1 MTGVMA
7 KSKPTKAAPKP
18 RMNPAIRERQIVEGA
33 IAFFAEVG
41 LDGQTRE
48 LARRLN
54 ITQPLLYRYFPS
66 KEDLIER
73 VYEEVYLKRWKP
85 EWEALI
91 ADRSLSIGE
100 RFRRFEKDY
109 QRTIM
114 TYDWLRIFFSSGLK
128 GIDLPG
134 RYLTRVRDRI
144 FTPALTEMRREFG
157 LPSPAQLPLSAQEY
171 ELMYG
176 IHGALVY
183 VGIRRFIYNMDV
195 PTDQDL
201 VFDTEMDAFLAG
213 VGPVMRRL
221 VAEQRAVQRARRE
234 KR

>member
-1 MTGVMA
+1 MSAGKTRAA
-7 KSKPTKAAPKP
+7 KKPVP
-18 RMNPAIRERQIVEGA
+18 RMSPVARERQIVEGA

-41 LDGQTRE
+41 LEGQTRE
-48 LARRLN
+48 LARRLG

-66 KEDLIER
+66 KEDLLDR

-85 EWEALI
+85 EWEAMI
-91 ADRSLSIGE
+91 VDRSLSIGE

-128 GIDLPG
+128 GTDLPG
-134 RYLTRVRDRI
+134 RYLSRVRDLI
-144 FTPALTEMRREFG
+144 FTPVLTEMRREFG
-157 LPSPAQLPLSAQEY
+157 LPSPAELPLHAQEY
-171 ELMYG
+171 ELVFG

-195 PTDQDL
+195 PMDQDL

-221 VAEQRAVQRARRE
+221 VAEQQAVRRS
-234 KR
+234 KRPKS

>member
-1 MTGVMA
+1 M
-7 KSKPTKAAPKP
+7 
-18 RMNPAIRERQIVEGA
+18 ILEGA

-48 LARRLN
+48 LARRLG

-66 KEDLIER
+66 KDLLLER
-73 VYEEVYLKRWKP
+73 VFDEVYIKRWKP

-114 TYDWLRIFFSSGLK
+114 TYDWLRIFFSAGLK
-128 GIDLPG
+128 GTDLPA
-134 RYLTRVRDRI
+134 RYLSRVRALI
-144 FTPALTEMRREFG
+144 FTPVLAELRRELG
-157 LPSPAQLPLSAQEY
+157 LPSPDKLALSPQEY
-171 ELMYG
+171 ELIFG
-176 IHGALVY
+176 IHGALLY

-195 PTDQDL
+195 STDQDM
-201 VFDTEMDAFLAG
+201 VFDSEMDAFLAG

-221 VAEQRAVQRARRE
+221 VAEQQARVEQR
-234 KR
+234 

>member
-1 MTGVMA
+1 M
-7 KSKPTKAAPKP
+7 S
-18 RMNPAIRERQIVEGA
+18 PAQRERQIVDGA

-41 LDGQTRE
+41 LEGQTRE
-48 LARRLN
+48 LARRLG

-66 KEDLIER
+66 KEELLER
-73 VYEEVYLKRWKP
+73 VYDEVYMKRWKP

-128 GIDLPG
+128 GTDLTR
-134 RYLTRVRDRI
+134 RYLTRVRDII
-144 FTPALTEMRREFG
+144 FTPVLAEMRREFG

-171 ELMYG
+171 ELMFG

-201 VFDTEMDAFLAG
+201 VFDTEMDAFMAG

-221 VAEQRAVQRARRE
+221 VAEQQAIRRAR
-234 KR
+234 KRKAG

>member
-1 MTGVMA
+1 MMPA
-7 KSKPTKAAPKP
+7 DIPKKTIKK
-18 RMNPAIRERQIVEGA
+18 RFGPAERERQIVEGA

-48 LARRLN
+48 LANRLG

-66 KEDLIER
+66 KELLLER
-73 VYEEVYLKRWKP
+73 VYEEVYDKRWKP

-114 TYDWLRIFFSSGLK
+114 TYDWLRIFFSAGLK
-128 GIDLPG
+128 GTDLPA
-134 RYLTRVRDRI
+134 RYLSRVRQLI
-144 FTPALTEMRREFG
+144 FTPVLTELRRELG
-157 LPSPAQLPLSAQEY
+157 LPSPEILPLGAQEF
-171 ELMYG
+171 ELIFG
-176 IHGALVY
+176 IHGALLY
-183 VGIRRFIYNMDV
+183 VGIRKFIYNMDV
-195 PTDQDL
+195 SIDQEL
-201 VFDTEMDAFLAG
+201 VFDAEIDAFLAG

-221 VAEQRAVQRARRE
+221 IAEQLARAKSDNATA
-234 KR
+234 

>member
-1 MTGVMA
+1 MSTNTA
-7 KSKPTKAAPKP
+7 TKQI
-18 RMNPAIRERQIVEGA
+18 RQRRTPADRERQIVAGA

-48 LARRLN
+48 LARRLD

-66 KEDLIER
+66 KELLLER
-73 VYEEVYLKRWKP
+73 VYEEVYDKRWKP

-114 TYDWLRIFFSSGLK
+114 TYDWLRIFFSAGLK
-128 GIDLPG
+128 GTDLPA
-134 RYLTRVRDRI
+134 RYLSRVRKLI
-144 FTPALTEMRREFG
+144 FEPVLAELRRELG
-157 LPSPAQLPLSAQEY
+157 LPAPEVLPLSAQEF
-171 ELMYG
+171 ELIFG

-183 VGIRRFIYNMDV
+183 VGIRKFIYNMDIS
-195 PTDQDL
+195 TDQEL
-201 VFDTEMDAFLAG
+201 VFDAEIDAFLAG

-221 VAEQRAVQRARRE
+221 TAEQEARARSGSSST
-234 KR
+234 

>member
-1 MTGVMA
+1 MTI
-7 KSKPTKAAPKP
+7 KQRLT
-18 RMNPAIRERQIVEGA
+18 PADRERQIVDGA

-48 LARRLN
+48 LAKRLG

-66 KEDLIER
+66 KDLLLER
-73 VYEEVYLKRWKP
+73 VYEEVYDKRWKP

-114 TYDWLRIFFSSGLK
+114 TYDWLRIFFSAGLK
-128 GIDLPG
+128 GTDLPA
-134 RYLTRVRDRI
+134 RYLSRVRSLI
-144 FTPALTEMRREFG
+144 FTPVLGELRRELG
-157 LPSPAQLPLSAQEY
+157 LPSPDELPLTAQEF
-171 ELMYG
+171 ELIFG
-176 IHGALVY
+176 IHGALLY
-183 VGIRRFIYNMDV
+183 VGIRKFIYNMDV
-195 PTDQDL
+195 SADQEL
-201 VFDTEMDAFLAG
+201 VFDAEIDAFLAG

-221 VAEQRAVQRARRE
+221 ISEEQARKTSNRISA
-234 KR
+234 

>member
-1 MTGVMA
+1 M
-7 KSKPTKAAPKP
+7 S
-18 RMNPAIRERQIVEGA
+18 PAQRERQIVDGA

-41 LDGQTRE
+41 LEGQTRE
-48 LARRLN
+48 LARRLG

-66 KEDLIER
+66 KEELLER
-73 VYEEVYLKRWKP
+73 VYDEVYMKRWKP

-128 GIDLPG
+128 GTDLPK
-134 RYLTRVRDRI
+134 RYLTRVRDLI
-144 FTPALTEMRREFG
+144 FMPVLTEMRREFG
-157 LPSPAQLPLSAQEY
+157 LPSPAQLPLSRQEY
-171 ELMYG
+171 ELMFG

-195 PTDQDL
+195 LTDQDL
-201 VFDTEMDAFLAG
+201 VFDTEMDAFMAG

-221 VAEQRAVQRARRE
+221 VAEQRAVQRAR
-234 KR
+234 KRKAGQRA

>member
-1 MTGVMA
+1 MA
-7 KSKPTKAAPKP
+7 ITMSTSQRSKSPKP
-18 RMNPAIRERQIVEGA
+18 RMSPEQRERQIVDGA

-41 LDGQTRE
+41 LEGQTRE
-48 LARRLN
+48 LARRLG

-66 KEDLIER
+66 KEELLER
-73 VYEEVYLKRWKP
+73 IYEEVYLKRWKP

-128 GIDLPG
+128 GTDLPR
-134 RYLTRVRDRI
+134 RYLTRVREII
-144 FTPALTEMRREFG
+144 FTPVLAEMRREFG

-171 ELMYG
+171 ELMFG

-201 VFDTEMDAFLAG
+201 VFDTEMDAFMAG

-221 VAEQRAVQRARRE
+221 VAEQQAVQRAR
-234 KR
+234 KRKTG

>member
-1 MTGVMA
+1 M
-7 KSKPTKAAPKP
+7 
-18 RMNPAIRERQIVEGA
+18 PADIPNRTIKHRLSPAERERQIVSGA

-48 LARRLN
+48 LANRLG

-66 KEDLIER
+66 KELLLER
-73 VYEEVYLKRWKP
+73 VYEEVYDKRWKP

-114 TYDWLRIFFSSGLK
+114 TYDWLRIFFSAGLK
-128 GIDLPG
+128 GTDLPA
-134 RYLTRVRDRI
+134 RYLSRVRSLI
-144 FTPALTEMRREFG
+144 FTPVLAELRRELG
-157 LPSPAQLPLSAQEY
+157 LPSPEVLPLSAQEF
-171 ELMYG
+171 ELIFG
-176 IHGALVY
+176 IHGALLY
-183 VGIRRFIYNMDV
+183 VGIRKFIYNMDV
-195 PTDQDL
+195 STDQEL
-201 VFDTEMDAFLAG
+201 VFDAEIDAFLAG

-221 VAEQRAVQRARRE
+221 IAEQQARARIDP
-234 KR
+234 KKT

>member
-1 MTGVMA
+1 MT
-7 KSKPTKAAPKP
+7 KSRQTKSAPKP
-18 RMNPAIRERQIVEGA
+18 RMSPAQRERLIVEGA

-41 LDGQTRE
+41 LEGQTRE
-48 LARRLN
+48 LAKRLG

-66 KEDLIER
+66 KDDLLER

-114 TYDWLRIFFSSGLK
+114 TYDWLRIFFSAGLK
-128 GIDLPG
+128 GTDLPG
-134 RYLTRVRDRI
+134 RYLSRVRDLI
-144 FTPALTEMRREFG
+144 FTPVLGEMRREFG
-157 LPSPAQLPLSAQEY
+157 LPSPAQLPLCAQEY
-171 ELMYG
+171 ELMFG

-183 VGIRRFIYNMDV
+183 VGIRRFIYNLDV
-195 PTDQDL
+195 PTDQNL

-221 VAEQRAVQRARRE
+221 VAEQQAVQRAR
-234 KR
+234 KRKS

>member
-1 MTGVMA
+1 M
-7 KSKPTKAAPKP
+7 S
-18 RMNPAIRERQIVEGA
+18 PAQRERQIVDGA

-41 LDGQTRE
+41 LEGQTRE
-48 LARRLN
+48 LARRLG

-66 KEDLIER
+66 KEELLER
-73 VYEEVYLKRWKP
+73 VYDEVYMKRWKP

-128 GIDLPG
+128 GTDLPK
-134 RYLTRVRDRI
+134 RYLTRVRDLI
-144 FTPALTEMRREFG
+144 FTPVLTEMRREFG
-157 LPSPAQLPLSAQEY
+157 LPSPAQLPLSRQEY
-171 ELMYG
+171 ELMFG

-195 PTDQDL
+195 LTDQDL
-201 VFDTEMDAFLAG
+201 VFDTEMDAFMAG

-221 VAEQRAVQRARRE
+221 VAEQRAVQRAR
-234 KR
+234 KRKAGQRA